1 MGTFGAGAWAGA
13 ALWNPAAVRE
23 KRVGGRGEEINPMR
37 EQSSSGSAAELKAQP
52 HFIPRVPAVRCPA
65 GSGYQLRFGHLG
77 IGNCELRSEFGRI
90 WPGKLLRRRTVPC
103 AISRLL
109 RIVLERCRGCS
120 SSDGPDADMTRLAFW
135 VR

>member
-37 EQSSSGSAAELKAQP
+37 EQSSSGSAAQP
-52 HFIPRVPAVRCPA
+52 HFIPRGPESRR
-65 GSGYQLRFGHLG
+65 SGAPRARVTSSDLG

-103 AISRLL
+103 AISRFAS
-109 RIVLERCRGCS
+109 VGWWC
-120 SSDGPDADMTRLAFW
+120 DWTRWF
-135 VR
+135 

>member
-52 HFIPRVPAVRCPA
+52 HFIPRVHAVRCPA
-65 GSGYQLRFGHLG
+65 RSGYQLRFGD
-77 IGNCELRSEFGRI
+77 
-90 WPGKLLRRRTVPC
+90 WK
-103 AISRLL
+103 L
-109 RIVLERCRGCS
+109 RIAIGIWE
-120 SSDGPDADMTRLAFW
+120 DLAG
-135 VR
+135 